1 VIPNGHEIYQHFP
14 FQGPP
19 KCTEIGIYGLK
30 LNHLATLAWL
40 SLFLGGGGTT
50 SAAISGSGGS
60 LVGDLDRTGE
70 SDGVMMISTLLAE
83 LQTDKL

>member
-1 VIPNGHEIYQHFP
+1 
-14 FQGPP
+14 
-19 KCTEIGIYGLK
+19 
-30 LNHLATLAWL
+30 
-40 SLFLGGGGTT
+40 LGGGGTT